1 MQRCGVGLNKG
12 LFRLI
17 SLALLAA
24 LVLAVLGPGAARANP
39 GWYDS
44 NWQYRKKITINSAN
58 VSADLTD
65 FPVLISL
72 ASDSDLRDDALNNGD
87 DILFTKADEVTQ
99 LSHEIESFNGTSGKL
114 VAWVKIPS
122 LSSSV
127 NTDIYMYYGNS
138 GAGNQQNATA
148 VWDSNYKMVQHLQ
161 ESSGTH
167 YDSTQYVNN
176 GTEYIDAPGTQD
188 ATGQI
193 NGADY
198 LDGNDDNVE
207 IDSVVSDVGATDN
220 GTFSCWMYSNEPDN
234 SDIRCAGFGDT
245 DANTYIYIGII
256 NGKLRGKLKN
266 AGTDQWVF
274 ETDANINDFHN
285 WLHISLV
292 QDGTEPV
299 LYVDG
304 TKPAQTFSV
313 STDKTQWFSDVG
325 GIDNGRIGCY
335 NQNNGGNTKHFDGT
349 IDEVRLSD
357 TARSADWILTGYNNQ
372 SNPSGFITLGSE
384 ETGGVPAVVGG
395 MVYPVDKVQV
405 LAPWLFLF
413 LGLSLAA
420 AGGAL
425 KLRQRAWSR
434 FN

>member
-1 MQRCGVGLNKG
+1 MNKG

-24 LVLAVLGPGAARANP
+24 LVLAVLVPGTARANP

-122 LSSSV
+122 LSGSAD
-127 NTDIYMYYGNS
+127 TDIYMYYGNS
-138 GAGNQQNATA
+138 GAGNQENATA

-161 ESSGTH
+161 EASGGANAIK
-167 YDSTQYVNN
+167 DSTSSANHGTDNN
-176 GTEYIDAPGTQD
+176 SPTFG

-193 NGADY
+193 NSAISFDGSNDYIFVSSPSPTSLTDFTVSGWVNWDSSYTERGAIFSTDSFKLDVY
-198 LDGNDDNVE
+198 LKTDNTTEVW
-207 IDSVVSDVGATDN
+207 IGGSVVASNSTVQFGTWEYWVATRAGSTVKLYRDGA
-220 GTFSCWMYSNEPDN
+220 FDN
-234 SDIRCAGFGDT
+234 SAADSTSISGVTKYF
-245 DANTYIYIGII
+245 IGSQDDSGGYD
-256 NGKLRGKLKN
+256 GK
-266 AGTDQWVF
+266 GT
-274 ETDANINDFHN
+274 
-285 WLHISLV
+285 L
-292 QDGTEPV
+292 
-299 LYVDG
+299 
-304 TKPAQTFSV
+304 
-313 STDKTQWFSDVG
+313 
-325 GIDNGRIGCY
+325 
-335 NQNNGGNTKHFDGT
+335 
-349 IDEVRLSD
+349 DEVRLSD
-357 TARSADWILTGYNNQ
+357 AARSADWILTGYNNQ

-384 ETGGVPAVVGG
+384 EAGGAPAVVGG

-405 LAPWLFLF
+405 LAPWLLLF

-420 AGGAL
+420 TGGAL